1 MCGPI
6 CAIGIASG
14 LGISRWLGIDD
25 LTLGLWIG
33 ALILSL
39 SVQFNIFLSKKGKN
53 FPFSFWV
60 IFGGTW
66 LLSFLPIL
74 KTITSDP
81 SCNLF
86 GFPRVICGSV
96 LGALTL
102 FLVDKTNNFI
112 IDKHSKKVYFYYQ
125 RVIIPIIALIIISI
139 IFELWIC
146 KIFV

>member
-25 LTLGLWIG
+25 ITLGLWIG

-39 SVQFNIFLSKKGKN
+39 SIQFNIFLVKKGKS

-60 IFGGTW
+60 IFIGTY

-74 KTITSDP
+74 KTLTQDP
-81 SCNLF
+81 VCNICGL
-86 GFPRVICGSV
+86 PRIICGSV

-102 FLVDKTNNFI
+102 FLVDKANNI
-112 IDKHSKKVYFYYQ
+112 MINRHNKKVYFYYQ
-125 RVIIPIIALIIISI
+125 RVIIPIIGLIIVSMI
-139 IFELWIC
+139 IEATC
-146 KIFV
+146 

>member
-1 MCGPI
+1 MCGPV

-14 LGISRWLGIDD
+14 LGISRLIGIDD

-39 SVQFNIFLSKKGKN
+39 SIQFNIFLSKKGKS

-74 KTITSDP
+74 KIITSDP
-81 SCNLF
+81 SCNIF
-86 GFPRVICGSV
+86 GFPRVICGSI
-96 LGALTL
+96 LGVLTL
-102 FLVDKTNNFI
+102 FLVDKANNI
-112 IDKHSKKVYFYYQ
+112 IINKHDKKVYFYYQ
-125 RVIIPIIALIIISI
+125 RVIVPIIGLLIISI
-139 IFELWIC
+139 IIESIC
-146 KIFV
+146 

>member
-6 CAIGIASG
+6 CAVGIASG
-14 LGISRWLGIDD
+14 LGISHWFGIDD
-25 LTLGLWIG
+25 ITLGLWIG

-39 SVQFNIFLSKKGKN
+39 SIQFNIFLSKKGKS

-60 IFGGTW
+60 IFIGTY

-74 KTITSDP
+74 KTLTQDP
-81 SCNLF
+81 SCNIF

-102 FLVDKTNNFI
+102 FLVDKANNII
-112 IDKHSKKVYFYYQ
+112 IDKHNKKVYFYYQ
-125 RVIIPIIALIIISI
+125 RVIIPIIGLIIVSMI
-139 IFELWIC
+139 IEAMC
-146 KIFV
+146 